1 MALVKSL
8 GNQPYQDVWQDMQA
22 FTRSRDADTDDE
34 IWVVEHPPVYTQ
46 GTSCH
51 DLPHFNPRNIPVIHT
66 DRGGKMTYHGPGQLV
81 AYLLYDIKRLNSG
94 PRSFVRA
101 IENLVVAF
109 LSDYGV
115 TGAPNPGAPGVY
127 VEGSKIAAL
136 GLRISRGRS
145 YHGLSIN
152 VDTNLEAFASINPC
166 GFRDLEVTNL
176 REWAPEV
183 DFASARDDFIRRCSD
198 LALFH

>member
-1 MALVKSL
+1 MTVVKSL
-8 GNQPYQDVWQDMQA
+8 GNRPYLDVWQDMQA
-22 FTRSRDADTDDE
+22 FTRSRDVHTEDE

-51 DLPHFNPRNIPVIHT
+51 DLPHANPHNIPVVHT

-81 AYLLYDIKRLNSG
+81 AYLLFDIKRLNSG

-101 IENLVVAF
+101 IENLVVRF
-109 LSDYGV
+109 LSDYSV
-115 TGAPNPGAPGVY
+115 TGEPISGAPGVY
-127 VEGSKIAAL
+127 AEGRKIAAL

-152 VDTNLEAFASINPC
+152 VDTNLEAFADIDPC
-166 GFRDLEVTNL
+166 GFQDLEVTNL
-176 REWAPEV
+176 CDWVPEV
-183 DFASARDDFIRRCSD
+183 NFEAVRDDFIRRCGD
-198 LALFH
+198 PGLFR

>member
-1 MALVKSL
+1 MTLVKSL
-8 GNQPYQDVWQDMQA
+8 GNRPYLDVWQDMQA
-22 FTRSRDADTDDE
+22 FTRSRDVNTEDE

-46 GTSCH
+46 GTSCR
-51 DLPHFNPRNIPVIHT
+51 DLPHANPHNIPVVHT

-81 AYLLYDIKRLNSG
+81 AYLLFDIKRLNSG

-101 IENLVVAF
+101 IENLVVRF

-115 TGAPNPGAPGVY
+115 TGEPINGAPGVY
-127 VEGSKIAAL
+127 VEGRKIAAL

-152 VDTNLEAFASINPC
+152 VDTNLEAFAGIDPC
-166 GFRDLEVTNL
+166 GFPDLEVTNL
-176 REWAPEV
+176 CEWVPDV
-183 DFASARDDFIRRCSD
+183 DFESVRSDFVRQCGD
-198 LALFH
+198 PGLFH